1 VVWTTCSQAVLNE
14 CGLILNQCGLEPIL
28 VLNQCGSET
37 ALFST
42 QRVYVLSSLQLADLP
57 EEARSKV
64 LQAAAPGK
72 PFVRR
77 AGRLKIKIVD
87 SSLGERIAKF
97 LSVRTFHGADS

>member
-1 VVWTTCSQAVLNE
+1 
-14 CGLILNQCGLEPIL
+14 LEPIL

-87 SSLGERIAKF
+87 SMSIPVKWGTDSGEVGQRQSKATLAMAMISEVPH
-97 LSVRTFHGADS
+97 LSQEVRGS